1 MDMIGKRMA
10 ALEKFFKVRKPKD
23 LNPIEWI
30 ETLYE
35 MEIEW
40 EEEHQQPFPV

>member
-1 MDMIGKRMA
+1 MIGNRIA
-10 ALEKFFKVRKPKD
+10 ALEKFFKVRKPKE

-30 ETLYE
+30 EKLYE
-35 MEIEW
+35 METEW

>member
-1 MDMIGKRMA
+1 MDMIDNRIA
-10 ALEKFFKVRKPKD
+10 ALEKFFKAHKPKD
-23 LNPIEWI
+23 PNPIEWI
-30 ETLYE
+30 EKLYE